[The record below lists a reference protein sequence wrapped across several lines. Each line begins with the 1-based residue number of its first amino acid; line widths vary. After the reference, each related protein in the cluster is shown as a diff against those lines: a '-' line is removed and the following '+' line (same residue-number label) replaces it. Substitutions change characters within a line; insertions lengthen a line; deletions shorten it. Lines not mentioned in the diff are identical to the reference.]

1 MLCHNVFT
9 FLLLA
14 CVLRASLCQDN
25 NVCPSYRDYITMKN
39 NSNCWYN
46 FAADLKVPEIIR
58 RSGYPFI
65 EYKVQTKDGYILSVF
80 RIPSVQQKAPVF
92 MLHGIQSTSG
102 IFVGMGKHSL
112 AFLLADAGYD
122 VWLGNYRGTEY
133 SEGHTHL
140 NITQRDYWNY
150 GVDEIALI
158 DVPTMLNL
166 VRYYTWKR
174 GKIIYIGHSLGTSA
188 AMMYACEYQEH
199 AKETVKLFIFMAPAY
214 KLNNMRSPYRVFF
227 PLMRTALSLSN
238 NLNIVQVFS
247 RGYARRLTRPTCLAA
262 PSLMLL
268 CLSLVNL
275 FLGPF
280 TQISPE
286 TVPVLFNQL
295 PGGTSLKTLTYLSEA
310 VRGQFRKFDYGGRN
324 LFMYGNSTPPSYNI
338 SRVEVPVFIFYASH
352 DWATSKPDAINL
364 YRSLPPASR
373 FGIYEISNL
382 RFNHFDFLFGKEAK
396 TLVHDKILQVIENF
410 PNKTPLRPN
419 MFLVIVL
426 LGCLI
431 QNSLSEYNNVCPT
444 FEDYYTMRNNS
455 NCWYDFTAEFD
466 VPTVIRLNGYPV
478 IEYRV
483 PTADGF
489 ILTMFRIPSKN
500 PKALK
505 YPVYLQHGLVATCA
519 YFVGL
524 KRNSLAF
531 VLADAGYDVWL
542 GNYRGTQYSETHI
555 NKTVYQQDY
564 WDHSMDEIVAYD
576 FPASFNTILANTD
589 PDGKIIYIGHSLGT
603 TLSLMYAAEFPEVA
617 KETLRMMVLISP
629 AYTLANM
636 KSPYRLAAPFGA
648 AIMNIVGELEMFRI
662 VSQAQPLK
670 VLTDT
675 LCLESP
681 PLMQFCLQLYNL
693 FYGPHTDFGPEMI
706 PVYFNQ
712 LPGGTALKILN
723 HAADL
728 VLGNFRK
735 YNYVD
740 RNVLYYGTEEPPEYD
755 IKKIQVPV
763 YIIYSSSDWATTA
776 PDAVNLWNHLSE
788 EARFG
793 LKNVEVFNHIDF
805 VYGRH
810 ARSLVYDDLVQVLN
824 KFVNS

>member
-1 MLCHNVFT
+1 
-9 FLLLA
+9 
-14 CVLRASLCQDN
+14 
-25 NVCPSYRDYITMKN
+25 
-39 NSNCWYN
+39 
-46 FAADLKVPEIIR
+46 
-58 RSGYPFI
+58 
-65 EYKVQTKDGYILSVF
+65 
-80 RIPSVQQKAPVF
+80 
-92 MLHGIQSTSG
+92 
-102 IFVGMGKHSL
+102 
-112 AFLLADAGYD
+112 
-122 VWLGNYRGTEY
+122 
-133 SEGHTHL
+133 
-140 NITQRDYWNY
+140 
-150 GVDEIALI
+150 
-158 DVPTMLNL
+158 
-166 VRYYTWKR
+166 
-174 GKIIYIGHSLGTSA
+174 
-188 AMMYACEYQEH
+188 
-199 AKETVKLFIFMAPAY
+199 
-214 KLNNMRSPYRVFF
+214 
-227 PLMRTALSLSN
+227 
-238 NLNIVQVFS
+238 
-247 RGYARRLTRPTCLAA
+247 
-262 PSLMLL
+262 
-268 CLSLVNL
+268 
-275 FLGPF
+275 
-280 TQISPE
+280 
-286 TVPVLFNQL
+286 
-295 PGGTSLKTLTYLSEA
+295 
-310 VRGQFRKFDYGGRN
+310 
-324 LFMYGNSTPPSYNI
+324 
-338 SRVEVPVFIFYASH
+338 
-352 DWATSKPDAINL
+352 
-364 YRSLPPASR
+364 
-373 FGIYEISNL
+373 
-382 RFNHFDFLFGKEAK
+382 
-396 TLVHDKILQVIENF
+396 
-410 PNKTPLRPN
+410 

>member
-410 PNKTPLRPN
+410 PNKTPLR
-419 MFLVIVL
+419 
-426 LGCLI
+426 
-431 QNSLSEYNNVCPT
+431 
-444 FEDYYTMRNNS
+444 
-455 NCWYDFTAEFD
+455 
-466 VPTVIRLNGYPV
+466 
-478 IEYRV
+478 
-483 PTADGF
+483 
-489 ILTMFRIPSKN
+489 
-500 PKALK
+500 
-505 YPVYLQHGLVATCA
+505 
-519 YFVGL
+519 
-524 KRNSLAF
+524 
-531 VLADAGYDVWL
+531 
-542 GNYRGTQYSETHI
+542 
-555 NKTVYQQDY
+555 
-564 WDHSMDEIVAYD
+564 
-576 FPASFNTILANTD
+576 
-589 PDGKIIYIGHSLGT
+589 
-603 TLSLMYAAEFPEVA
+603 
-617 KETLRMMVLISP
+617 
-629 AYTLANM
+629 
-636 KSPYRLAAPFGA
+636 
-648 AIMNIVGELEMFRI
+648 
-662 VSQAQPLK
+662 
-670 VLTDT
+670 
-675 LCLESP
+675 
-681 PLMQFCLQLYNL
+681 
-693 FYGPHTDFGPEMI
+693 
-706 PVYFNQ
+706 
-712 LPGGTALKILN
+712 
-723 HAADL
+723 
-728 VLGNFRK
+728 
-735 YNYVD
+735 
-740 RNVLYYGTEEPPEYD
+740 
-755 IKKIQVPV
+755 
-763 YIIYSSSDWATTA
+763 
-776 PDAVNLWNHLSE
+776 
-788 EARFG
+788 
-793 LKNVEVFNHIDF
+793 
-805 VYGRH
+805 
-810 ARSLVYDDLVQVLN
+810 
-824 KFVNS
+824 